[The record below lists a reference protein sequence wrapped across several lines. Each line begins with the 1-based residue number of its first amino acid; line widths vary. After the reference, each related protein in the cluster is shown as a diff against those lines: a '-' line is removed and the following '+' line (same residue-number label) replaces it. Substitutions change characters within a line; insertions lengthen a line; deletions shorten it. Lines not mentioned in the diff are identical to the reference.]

1 MSQLATSMSAI
12 INEPGRLPS
21 QTIQNPKEN
30 VSMVQMS
37 NLEEALEEAGRPSL
51 AIERLKG
58 AQAAS
63 SLVKQRQGPT
73 TYKPTVKHFTH
84 RHRPDWNQEEDR
96 PNDGRTWVTHADNG
110 RYAFTVSMTPPPITH
125 FNVPASGWDIGT
137 KDSSSPMKAIASKD
151 HATQKNKVEN
161 KWEPKNEQNGLG
173 TDKPLTRSRDVLL
186 EMSKDPGAFTVTCG
200 IGKAQVHH
208 CLIDLGA
215 AVNVLPYPLYC
226 SLGLGPLKPPKISLE
241 LRDKSSVRP
250 VGVLEKLM
258 LRVGELDVPADFYVI
273 PIGDNSKD
281 DPPTI
286 ILGRPFLYTTREKI
300 DIGKGSLSLAFND
313 RITNFHT
320 RKPPDI
326 VNTSK
331 LSTLIPDLPRKTE
344 SMKRPAAMVK
354 GPSPSQRYW
363 KEKPPEQ
370 WEQDPST
377 SSHKNSGRVKAMI
390 DAGAAAKFALS
401 RLWDPDPS

>member
-37 NLEEALEEAGRPSL
+37 DLKEALEEEGRPSL

-73 TYKPTVKHFTH
+73 TYKPTVKHFTR
-84 RHRPDWNQEEDR
+84 RHHPDWNQEEDR

-125 FNVPASGWDIGT
+125 FNVPASCWDIGT
-137 KDSSSPMKAIASKD
+137 EDSSSPMKAIASKD

-173 TDKPLTRSRDVLL
+173 TDKPLTRSREVLL
-186 EMSKDPGAFTVTCG
+186 EMSKDTGAFTVTCC

-241 LRDKSSVRP
+241 LGDKSSVRP

-273 PIGDNSKD
+273 PIGDYSKD

-286 ILGRPFLYTTREKI
+286 ILGCPFLYTTRAKI
-300 DIGKGSLSLAFND
+300 DIGKGSLSLAFNG

-354 GPSPSQRYW
+354 GPSPSQRNW
-363 KEKPPEQ
+363 KENSPEQ
-370 WEQDPST
+370 WSQDPST
-377 SSHKNSGRVKAMI
+377 SSHKNSGRVKARI
-390 DAGAAAKFALS
+390 NAGAAAKFALS